1 MAPHGLYNNIL
12 YMLTGENLQPVRQK
26 NVQISYQ
33 LSLFISQSQHKTN
46 SAPMAAPGEIAKA
59 SREYNPT
66 DLFLVNLQLLM
77 GQVAL
82 QKTVTRDI

>member
-12 YMLTGENLQPVRQK
+12 HMLTGEKLQPVRQK
-26 NVQISYQ
+26 NQISYQ

-46 SAPMAAPGEIAKA
+46 SSPMAAPGEMAKA

-66 DLFLVNLQLLM
+66 DLFLVNCCLWVKWPCKRQ
-77 GQVAL
+77 
-82 QKTVTRDI
+82 